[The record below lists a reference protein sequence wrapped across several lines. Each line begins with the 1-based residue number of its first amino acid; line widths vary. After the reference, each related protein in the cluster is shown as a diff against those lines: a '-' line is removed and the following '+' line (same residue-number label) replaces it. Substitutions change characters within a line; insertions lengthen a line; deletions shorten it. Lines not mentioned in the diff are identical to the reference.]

1 MEDAALLA
9 VWFFLRPA
17 EPPLQGGAAMIQTEL
32 IFDRVL
38 KITVPEKLKAGDFRQ
53 LAPQIDSL
61 LQQQGNISLF
71 VDASNFGGWEDIA
84 AFEKHIGFVK
94 NHHQKVE
101 RIAVIVGHNW
111 QYWVIGTMRLFL
123 HPEVRT
129 FDRGEERE
137 ALEWITGQA

>member
-1 MEDAALLA
+1 
-9 VWFFLRPA
+9 
-17 EPPLQGGAAMIQTEL
+17 MIQTEH
-32 IFDRVL
+32 ISDRVL
-38 KITVPEKLKAGDFRQ
+38 KITVPDKLNAGDFRQ

-61 LQQQGNISLF
+61 LQQHGTIRLL

-94 NHHQKVE
+94 KHHQKVE

-129 FDRGEERE
+129 FDKSGKGE
-137 ALEWITGQA
+137 ALQWITG

>member
-1 MEDAALLA
+1 
-9 VWFFLRPA
+9 
-17 EPPLQGGAAMIQTEL
+17 MIQTER
-32 IFDRVL
+32 ISDHVL
-38 KITVPEKLKAGDFRQ
+38 KITVPEKLKSEDFRL

-61 LQQQGNISLF
+61 LQQQGKISLL
-71 VDASNFGGWEDIA
+71 VDASNFGGWEVIA

-101 RIAVIVGHNW
+101 HIAVIVGHDW

-123 HPEVRT
+123 HPEVQT

-137 ALEWITGQA
+137 AFEWITGQA